1 MVGGFY
7 TVYKKELKNE
17 VSMSNRIEVK
27 TSTKEMYEIVL
38 ENSFNS
44 LQDELKKINLINKK
58 ACIISDDM
66 VSPIYGEMITK
77 LLKEINVDVFAYT
90 IKHGEEN
97 KNLKTVEGIY
107 EFLIKN
113 HINRNDYLVA
123 LGGGV
128 VGDIT
133 GFTAA
138 TYLRGIDFVQI
149 PTTLLAQVDS
159 SIGGKTGV
167 DFLAYKN
174 MVGAFYMPKL
184 VYTNLSTLST
194 LNERQ
199 FYSGFAE
206 AMKSA
211 IIKNATYYEW
221 LIEHMYEITD
231 KEMDTLEELVFQS
244 CNIKKAIVEKD
255 PYETGD
261 RALLNLGHTIGHAI
275 EKAKGFSLL
284 HGECVALGCIG
295 AAYISW
301 KKELLSMDEYYE
313 IRDMFVPFN
322 LPISVEA
329 IEPEEILQLTKS
341 DKKADNQGIKFVLIK
356 KIGKAIIDRTVTDE
370 EIINAVKELI
380 YTDEME

>member
-1 MVGGFY
+1 
-7 TVYKKELKNE
+7 
-17 VSMSNRIEVK
+17 MSNRIEVK
-27 TSTKEMYEIVL
+27 TTKEMYEIVL
-38 ENSFNS
+38 ENNFDK
-44 LQDELKKINLINKK
+44 LTEELKNINLCDKK
-58 ACIISDDM
+58 VCIISDDM
-66 VSPIYGEMITK
+66 VYPIYGNE
-77 LLKEINVDVFAYT
+77 LKELLSTINIEVYAYT
-90 IKHGEEN
+90 IKNGEEH
-97 KNLKTVEGIY
+97 KNLETVEGIY

-113 HINRNDYLVA
+113 HLNRYDYLVA

-138 TYLRGIDFVQI
+138 TYLRGIDFIQI

-167 DFLAYKN
+167 DVKAYKN

-194 LNERQ
+194 LDERQ

-211 IIKNATYYEW
+211 IIKNANYYEW
-221 LIEHMYEITD
+221 LIENMYEITAKD
-231 KEMDTLEELVFQS
+231 ISVLEELVYQS
-244 CNIKKAIVEKD
+244 CNIKKLIVEKD
-255 PYETGD
+255 PYEQGD

-275 EKAKGFSLL
+275 EKNKNFSLL
-284 HGECVALGCIG
+284 HGECVALGCIA

-301 KKELLSMDEYYE
+301 KKELLFMDEYYE

-322 LPISVEA
+322 LPIS
-329 IEPEEILQLTKS
+329 IEDINPEEILKLTKS
-341 DKKADNQGIKFVLIK
+341 DKKMDNEGIKFILIK
-356 KIGKAIIDRTVTDE
+356 KIGKAVIDRTVTDE
-370 EIINAVKELI
+370 EIVNAVKEII